1 MSVNIK
7 LNDMN
12 YRYEV
17 YQIVSL
23 FHSLEEIT
31 FSKIEEIKLS
41 KIEKDFCIDIEER
54 FIEISGKDFTKNFEF
69 NEEDSKKN
77 QIKRYI
83 YLYFS
88 KLYSTELPWGTLIG
102 IRPSKIALNLVKQ
115 GYSEEEIIEYFNH
128 KYLVK
133 ENKVKLCIKVAKHE
147 KNFINTDKN
156 NISIYLGMP
165 FCPTR
170 CLYCSFASNPISGN
184 KSLVEPYINALIKEI
199 KELSHFIKLKNL
211 NINTIYFGGGTPT
224 AVGDSDFEYV
234 MKNIYENLI
243 KDFKVTEFT
252 VECGR
257 PDSITKNKLQ
267 TMKSYL
273 VDRISINPQTMNDN
287 TLKIIGR
294 NHSVEDV
301 IDKFN
306 MARNLGFNNINMDII
321 LGLPGEKSDDVN
333 HTLDVIKDIAP
344 ESITVHGLSVK
355 RASKLYE
362 DLKLNKNYELANQ
375 DEITKMY
382 DGAKNIAEDL
392 NMEPYYMYRQ
402 KNMPCNMENIGYSV
416 LGKECIYNMQ
426 IIEERQTI
434 IALGADAVS
443 KVVFLDENRIE
454 RFANIKDVGEYIKR
468 IDEVIEKKKALLE
481 TLYK

>member
-1 MSVNIK
+1 MSINIK
-7 LNDMN
+7 LNNMN

-23 FHSLEEIT
+23 FHRLEDIN
-31 FSKIEEIKLS
+31 FSELGEN
-41 KIEKDFCIDIEER
+41 FCIDIEEK
-54 FIEISGKDFTKNFEF
+54 FIEIASKDVSKNFEF

-88 KLYSTELPWGTLIG
+88 KLYSVELPWGTLIG
-102 IRPSKIALNLVKQ
+102 IRPSKIALALINQ
-115 GYSEEEIIEYFNH
+115 GYSDEEIIEYFHH

-133 ENKVKLCIKVAKHE
+133 RTKVELCIDVAKHE
-147 KNFINTDKN
+147 KNFINNNKD

-170 CLYCSFASNPISGN
+170 CLYCSFTSNPISGSKN
-184 KSLVEPYINALIKEI
+184 LVEPYIGALVKEI
-199 KELSHFIKLKNL
+199 KELSLFIKSKKL
-211 NINTIYFGGGTPT
+211 NIDTIYFGGGTPT
-224 AVGDSDFEYV
+224 AVEDDDFEYV
-234 MKNIYENLI
+234 MKNIHENLI
-243 KDFKVTEFT
+243 KDFSVTEFT

-273 VDRISINPQTMNDN
+273 VDRISINPQSMNNN

-321 LGLPGEKSDDVN
+321 LGLPGETSEDVN
-333 HTLDVIKDIAP
+333 NTLDVIKKIAP

-355 RASKLYE
+355 RASKLHE
-362 DLKLNKNYELANQ
+362 DLKLKKIYEIASQ

-382 DGAKNIAEDL
+382 DATKLVAEDL
-392 NMEPYYMYRQ
+392 KMSPYYMYRQ

-443 KVVFLDENRIE
+443 KIVFLDENRIE

-481 TLYK
+481 TLYKE